1 MTGSSP
7 GAVPL
12 SRLAAATTTQGLP
25 AAARR
30 RQLHQL
36 TSPSPTAAP
45 RGGRAR
51 RQPAQTRGPSSCAV
65 VRGRMTAAPAAVRSL
80 QSAQDSSRAQTR
92 VLESSEEGR
101 RAAPLPCALL
111 HQHCSV
117 GKLLQRAVSEKW
129 NVEQLGLTKESKRQ
143 LPFLCPLVL
152 HSRSSNFLHRKRAVD
167 GPRLI
172 LFERARTSSVQR
184 STVMR
189 VPQFCQQHLLYFRD
203 SPYLQTLGQ
212 LVPLLWPGR

>member
-51 RQPAQTRGPSSCAV
+51 RQPAQTCGPSSCAV

-80 QSAQDSSRAQTR
+80 QSARDSSQAQTR

-101 RAAPLPCALL
+101 RAAPLPCASIAVLASCYRE
-111 HQHCSV
+111 QFQKNGMWNSW
-117 GKLLQRAVSEKW
+117 GLQRKAKDNCLFCVRWFCIHALLIFFIVSE
-129 NVEQLGLTKESKRQ
+129 QSM
-143 LPFLCPLVL
+143 
-152 HSRSSNFLHRKRAVD
+152 
-167 GPRLI
+167 
-172 LFERARTSSVQR
+172 AR
-184 STVMR
+184 
-189 VPQFCQQHLLYFRD
+189 
-203 SPYLQTLGQ
+203 G
-212 LVPLLWPGR
+212 

>member
-12 SRLAAATTTQGLP
+12 SRLAAATTTTTQGLP
-25 AAARR
+25 AAARC

-45 RGGRAR
+45 RGGHAR

-80 QSAQDSSRAQTR
+80 QSARDSSQAQTR
-92 VLESSEEGR
+92 ALESSEKGR

-117 GKLLQRAVSEKW
+117 GKWLKRAISEMECGTAGAYKGKQKTTAFSVS
-129 NVEQLGLTKESKRQ
+129 VV
-143 LPFLCPLVL
+143 P
-152 HSRSSNFLHRKRAVD
+152 HSRCSNFLHRKRAVD
-167 GPRLI
+167 GRRLI
-172 LFERARTSSVQR
+172 LFERARTFECAEKHR
-184 STVMR
+184 
-189 VPQFCQQHLLYFRD
+189 HAN
-203 SPYLQTLGQ
+203 SPILPATLA
-212 LVPLLWPGR
+212 LF